1 MKIPKYL
8 ACIATY
14 FSDDPE
20 IITQYSLVIT
30 KTSSNSPIL
39 TRYFDLSDY
48 SEDEAADEI
57 DYSLAQFTKLHPDT
71 QVMSMNS
78 PTKLIKIIGQRIL
91 SSVTSS
97 DYILLMNRRKKI

>member
-14 FSDDPE
+14 FSDDPQT
-20 IITQYSLVIT
+20 IIQYSLVIT

-57 DYSLAQFTKLHPDT
+57 DFCLAEFTKTHPDT
-71 QVMSMNS
+71 QVITMNQ
-78 PTKLIKIIGQRIL
+78 PTKLIKVLGHRIL
-91 SSVTSS
+91 SSITSN
-97 DYILLMNRRKKI
+97 DYIILMNRRKKI